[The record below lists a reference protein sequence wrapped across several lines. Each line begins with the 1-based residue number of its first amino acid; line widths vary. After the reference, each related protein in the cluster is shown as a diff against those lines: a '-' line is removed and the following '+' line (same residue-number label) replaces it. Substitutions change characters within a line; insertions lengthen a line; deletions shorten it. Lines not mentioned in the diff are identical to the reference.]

1 MFEILPKQG
10 LLLIKKHKNTK
21 LSADIAV
28 METDDDK
35 TLITAEVL
43 NDNSSL
49 YKKGTT
55 VICGKYAIYELVLKG
70 ESYFFLSED
79 DVIAIT
85 TYKE

>member
-35 TLITAEVL
+35 TLITAEVVS
-43 NDNSSL
+43 DNSTL
-49 YKKGTT
+49 YKKGATI
-55 VICGKYAIYELVLKG
+55 VCGKYAIYELVLKG
-70 ESYFFLSED
+70 ESFFFLNED
-79 DVIAIT
+79 DVIAVT
-85 TYKE
+85 NYTE